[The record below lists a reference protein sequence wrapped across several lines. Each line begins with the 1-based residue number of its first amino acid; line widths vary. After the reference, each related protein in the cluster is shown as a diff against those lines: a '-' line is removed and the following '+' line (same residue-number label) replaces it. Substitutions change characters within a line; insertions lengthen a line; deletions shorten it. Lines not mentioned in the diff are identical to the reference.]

1 MLEPALRDST
11 ALRNLLETSN
21 SFYQDLLGYKPEQ
34 TSLQE
39 VSKSKLK
46 KFAEQRELDVNSFG
60 IYLPRNQTAIIQ
72 EGNLLSLFHEYF
84 GHGLYCEQSLTGREL
99 VDLERRLL
107 KEEKEFF
114 NEKKFIKE
122 DLDNFRKENE
132 TFKYLINFKEN
143 NLGIYEGFAIFTE
156 YFLSKN
162 FGLKNLFEE
171 KYENLNGNFG
181 KYVNDMISF
190 NNGFGDLATFFA
202 FGLSKV
208 QDQKRLLRLAQD
220 IFGRKLERTRLVL
233 HFGSGNPF
241 SDIDLF
247 IVSSDISSTYDPWL
261 DVRAY
266 KYQDMTGGIK
276 VLNPMITDPIV
287 VGRLVFGDEGYL
299 EELRRKIL
307 VQPITEEAIRFNLR
321 EYETEKKRSK
331 DESLGEYLQDKN
343 LRSAKTFLT
352 NSFALKNGHKLLTVK
367 ELVKYSHALS
377 HGERFIELK
386 GGIE

>member
-34 TSLQE
+34 TQLEIISKNKLDE
-39 VSKSKLK
+39 LVSQKG
-46 KFAEQRELDVNSFG
+46 FNPNSSG

-122 DLDNFRKENE
+122 DLDNFRKENG

-143 NLGIYEGFAIFTE
+143 NLEIYEGFAIFTE

-171 KYENLNGNFG
+171 KYEKLNGNFE

-190 NNGFGDLATFFA
+190 NNGLGDLATFYA
-202 FGLSKV
+202 FGLNKI
-208 QDQKRLLRLAQD
+208 QDQKRLLRLAHD

-233 HFGSGNPF
+233 HFGSGKPF

-247 IVSSDISSTYDPWL
+247 IVSSDVPSTYDPWL

-266 KYQDMTGGIK
+266 KHQDMTGGIK
-276 VLNPMITDPIV
+276 VLNPMITDPII
-287 VGRLVFGDEGYL
+287 VGRLVFGDEDYL

-331 DESLGEYLQDKN
+331 DESLGKHLQDKN

-352 NSFALKNGHKLLTVK
+352 NSLALKNGHKLLTVK
-367 ELVKYSHALS
+367 ELIKYSRALS
-377 HGERFIELK
+377 HSEKFIELK